1 MFLQKLSLINFK
13 NYHEAELSFSEKINC
28 FVGNNGEGK
37 TNLLDAIYYLSFCKS
52 YFNAMDSQN
61 ILNEAPFFVIQGT
74 YVKDESIPDVVYCS
88 QKRNQRKQFKINKKE
103 YERLADHI
111 GLFPLVMISPAD
123 SELITGGSEERRK
136 YIDSVISQFDKFY
149 LDDLLNY
156 NKALYQRNSLLK
168 RFAESRSFEKE
179 SLEIWDKQ
187 LVELGNR
194 IHSKRSAFLESF
206 IGIFSKYYEF
216 VSGGKEKVN
225 IIYDSQLHSG
235 EFKKLLD
242 NSLDRDRALLYTTV
256 GIHKDDLSFWVEKY
270 PLKKFGSQGQQ
281 KSFIIGMKLA
291 QFDYMKDIKGYKP
304 VLLFD
309 DIFDKL
315 DHLRVEQLMKLVSQQ
330 SFGQVFITDT
340 HPERI
345 AEVFKNI
352 DTECRIFEIING
364 TAQLKS

>member
-1 MFLQKLSLINFK
+1 M
-13 NYHEAELSFSEKINC
+13 
-28 FVGNNGEGK
+28 
-37 TNLLDAIYYLSFCKS
+37 
-52 YFNAMDSQN
+52 
-61 ILNEAPFFVIQGT
+61 
-74 YVKDESIPDVVYCS
+74 
-88 QKRNQRKQFKINKKE
+88 
-103 YERLADHI
+103 
-111 GLFPLVMISPAD
+111 
-123 SELITGGSEERRK
+123 
-136 YIDSVISQFDKFY
+136 
-149 LDDLLNY
+149 
-156 NKALYQRNSLLK
+156 
-168 RFAESRSFEKE
+168 
-179 SLEIWDKQ
+179 
-187 LVELGNR
+187 
-194 IHSKRSAFLESF
+194 ESF

-235 EFKKLLD
+235 EFKKLLN

-256 GIHKDDLSFWVEKY
+256 GIHKDDLSFWIEKY

-315 DHLRVEQLMKLVSQQ
+315 DHLRVEQLMKLVSQH